1 MVRVLGVCDSL
12 RYSQTPLSAGIY
24 LLFEN
29 RLLQYEGVSEVAT
42 LSVSQ
47 NRTRRF
53 ESCLPRHASFR
64 GNCRSHKAAGLSSIL
79 RRGTIL

>member
-29 RLLQYEGVSEVAT
+29 RLLKYEGVSEVAT
-42 LSVSQ
+42 LSVSKTEPAGSSPASLAMP
-47 NRTRRF
+47 RSGGTAALIRR
-53 ESCLPRHASFR
+53 L
-64 GNCRSHKAAGLSSIL
+64 G
-79 RRGTIL
+79 